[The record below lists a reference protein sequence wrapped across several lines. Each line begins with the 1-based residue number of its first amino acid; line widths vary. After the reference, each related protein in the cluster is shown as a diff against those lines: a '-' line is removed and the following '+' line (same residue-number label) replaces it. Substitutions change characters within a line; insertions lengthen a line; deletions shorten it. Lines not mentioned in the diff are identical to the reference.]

1 MVTQIDD
8 IVERVTNTSLENNT
22 DPVDDEDN
30 ARPVSR
36 FKANRKKIN
45 TNK

>member
-8 IVERVTNTSLENNT
+8 IVERVTDTSLENNT
-22 DPVDDEDN
+22 DPVDEDN
-30 ARPVSR
+30 VRPVSR
-36 FKANRKKIN
+36 FKANRKKVN